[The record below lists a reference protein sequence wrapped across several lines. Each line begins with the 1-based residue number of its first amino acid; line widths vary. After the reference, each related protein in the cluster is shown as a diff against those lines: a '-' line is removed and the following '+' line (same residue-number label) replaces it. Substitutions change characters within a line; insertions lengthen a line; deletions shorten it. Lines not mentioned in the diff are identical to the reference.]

1 MFYLDSIGVVF
12 GLDSASMFGF
22 MLSSIR
28 VLFVVYLGSSWVR
41 FGVLLG
47 FYLAPIWV
55 LIWVRFGFCVCFV
68 CGSSWFLLG
77 LC

>member
-12 GLDSASMFGF
+12 GLDLASMFGF

-41 FGVLLG
+41 FG
-47 FYLAPIWV
+47 
-55 LIWVRFGFCVCFV
+55 FCVCFV